1 MEPTQRSILT
11 SIGVTLRDFP
21 KSIELAY
28 TSHKLVM
35 RLTKEAAGFSNPIN
49 MQDNRAC
56 FEAWCLI
63 IKAKASDSSLEIELD
78 VKEITEADYDGK
90 QPKNGHLGRFLY
102 RILKF
107 SEQYKDWFK
116 LSKKLENLKD
126 KFKTYLD
133 SHTFVT
139 STPDKEANDNL
150 DDLKNNL
157 ESYIEYVFWD
167 SYRAQRDIL
176 KLDREAIVGRQLPV
190 SLFEGTKL
198 TKNVVFTC
206 GKSAIDF
213 WAVDRGTINVY
224 ELKVNNPMVGII
236 TEIFFYSN
244 YIHDVFIAGYL
255 NHTKGKVSHKTDV
268 QLRNYDKIT
277 GKKVQGIM
285 LSNSNSNRKIKIKGW
300 HASLGAP
307 SRTRI
312 EQIMN
317 DNGMPGAIQYK
328 FLEYKLDK
336 FKLKPSK
343 LGIEVCHISKS

>member
-1 MEPTQRSILT
+1 MASKNINILNKLDVGIRS
-11 SIGVTLRDFP
+11 FP
-21 KSIELAY
+21 SDIVLNYAAP
-28 TSHKLVM
+28 HKLVM
-35 RLTKEAAGFSNPIN
+35 TLTKEAAGFSNHIN

-63 IKAKASDSSLEIELD
+63 IKAKTSNPGLEIELD
-78 VKEITEADYDGK
+78 VKNITVADYDGK
-90 QPKNGHLGRFLY
+90 LPENGHLGRFLY

-107 SEQYKDWFK
+107 SEQYKLWFK
-116 LSKKLENLKD
+116 LSPILDNLKD

-139 STPDKEANDNL
+139 SAPGNEAGDNL

-176 KLDREAIVGRQLPV
+176 KLDRGAIVGRQLPV
-190 SLFEGTKL
+190 SLFEGSSVTG
-198 TKNVVFTC
+198 NEVFTRQ
-206 GKSAIDF
+206 KSAIDF
-213 WAVDRGTINVY
+213 WAADRGTINVY

-244 YIHDVFIAGYL
+244 YVHDVFIAGYL

-277 GKKVQGIM
+277 GKKVHGIM
-285 LSNSNSNRKIKIKGW
+285 ISNRRDDDKGW
-300 HASLGAP
+300 HSSLDEL
-307 SRTRI
+307 TRRKI
-312 EQIMN
+312 TDIMN
-317 DNGMPGAIQYK
+317 TNGTAGIIQYT
-328 FLEYKLDK
+328 FLKYN
-336 FKLKPSK
+336 FKMSITVTP
-343 LGIEVCHISKS
+343 

>member
-1 MEPTQRSILT
+1 MASDNINILNSLKVGIRS
-11 SIGVTLRDFP
+11 FP
-21 KSIELAY
+21 KDIFLNY
-28 TSHKLVM
+28 DVPHKNLVM
-35 RLTKEAAGFSNPIN
+35 TLTKEAAGFSNPIN

-63 IKAKASDSSLEIELD
+63 IKAKASDSDLKIELD
-78 VKEITEADYDGK
+78 VKDITEADYDGNL
-90 QPKNGHLGRFLY
+90 PKNGHLGRFLY

-107 SEQYKDWFK
+107 REQYKDWFK
-116 LSKKLENLKD
+116 LSEKLENLKD

-139 STPDKEANDNL
+139 SAPDREANDNL

-176 KLDREAIVGRQLPV
+176 KLDRGAIVGRQLPV
-190 SLFEGTKL
+190 SLFEGSSVTG
-198 TKNVVFTC
+198 NEVFTRQ
-206 GKSAIDF
+206 KSAIDF

-244 YIHDVFIAGYL
+244 YVHDVFIAGYL
-255 NHTKGKVSHKTDV
+255 NHTKVKVSHKTDV

-277 GKKVQGIM
+277 GKKVHGIM
-285 LSNSNSNRKIKIKGW
+285 ISNRRDDDKGW
-300 HASLGAP
+300 HSSLDEL
-307 SRTRI
+307 TRRKI
-312 EQIMN
+312 TDIMN
-317 DNGMPGAIQYK
+317 TNGTAGIIQYT
-328 FLEYKLDK
+328 FLKYN
-336 FKLKPSK
+336 FKMSITVTP
-343 LGIEVCHISKS
+343 

>member
-1 MEPTQRSILT
+1 MASNNINILNSLKVGIRS
-11 SIGVTLRDFP
+11 FP
-21 KSIELAY
+21 KDIFLNY
-28 TSHKLVM
+28 DVPHKNLVM
-35 RLTKEAAGFSNPIN
+35 TLTKEAAGFSNPIN

-63 IKAKASDSSLEIELD
+63 IKAKASDSDLKIELD
-78 VKEITEADYDGK
+78 VKDITEADYDGNL
-90 QPKNGHLGRFLY
+90 PKNGHLGRFLY

-107 SEQYKDWFK
+107 REQYKDWFK
-116 LSKKLENLKD
+116 LSEKLENLKD

-139 STPDKEANDNL
+139 SAPDKEANDNL

-176 KLDREAIVGRQLPV
+176 KLDRGAIVGRQLPV

-198 TKNVVFTC
+198 NTNGVFTW
-206 GKSAIDF
+206 GKSAVDF
-213 WAVDRGTINVY
+213 WALDGDTINVY

-244 YIHDVFIAGYL
+244 YIHDVFIAGNL
-255 NHTKGKVSHKTDV
+255 NHTKGMVSHKTDV

-285 LSNSNSNRKIKIKGW
+285 ISNRRDDDKGW
-300 HASLGAP
+300 HTSLDEL
-307 SRTRI
+307 TRRKI
-312 EQIMN
+312 TDIMN
-317 DNGMPGAIQYK
+317 TNDTAGIIQYT
-328 FLEYKLDK
+328 FLKYN
-336 FKLKPSK
+336 FKMSITVTP
-343 LGIEVCHISKS
+343 